1 MASSTIPKAG
11 DALAI
16 PAEQLWTVADVC
28 TFLRVGRNAVY
39 AMAARRELP
48 SIRVGTR
55 VRFVPEDVRA
65 WLARQRLAGGDVSML
80 SRSSG

>member
-1 MASSTIPKAG
+1 MTSSRFTKAA

-28 TFLRVGRNAVY
+28 AFLRVGRNAVY
-39 AMAARRELP
+39 TMAARRELA

-55 VRFVPEDVRA
+55 VRFVPEDVRD
-65 WLARQRLAGGDVSML
+65 WLERQRQAGAEMPVV
-80 SRSSG
+80 RVIE

>member
-1 MASSTIPKAG
+1 MANSRFAKPG

-28 TFLRVGRNAVY
+28 AFLRVGRNAVY
-39 AMAARRELP
+39 SMAARRELP

-65 WLARQRLAGGDVSML
+65 WLERQRLAGAEVPLL
-80 SRSSG
+80 SRTSG

>member
-1 MASSTIPKAG
+1 MANPRSAKV

-28 TFLRVGRNAVY
+28 AFLRVGRNAVY
-39 AMAARRELP
+39 TMAARRELP

-55 VRFVPEDVRA
+55 VRFVPADVRV
-65 WLARQRLAGGDVSML
+65 WLEQQRLAGAALPLL

>member
-1 MASSTIPKAG
+1 MTSQRAKV
-11 DALAI
+11 DLLAI

-39 AMAARRELP
+39 SMAARRELP

-65 WLARQRLAGGDVSML
+65 WLERQRLAGAEQVV
-80 SRSSG
+80 RVIE

>member
-1 MASSTIPKAG
+1 MANPKSSKM

-28 TFLRVGRNAVY
+28 AFLRVGRNAVY
-39 AMAARRELP
+39 SMAARHELP

-55 VRFVPEDVRA
+55 VRFLPADVRA
-65 WLARQRLAGGDVSML
+65 WLERQRLAGAEVSLL